1 MPEIPLYLAPLAGY
15 TDQAFRMLC
24 KDWGVDYL
32 VSEMVSADGL
42 IRDSRKTIDFIRFS
56 NYERP
61 FVIQLFGSQPDI
73 MAEAAAFLL
82 QFRPDWIDINMGC
95 PVKKVVKRGAGSAL
109 MKDPLR
115 AESIVQQ
122 VKKAL
127 QSKIPLSVK
136 FRSGWDSASI
146 NYLDFGLRMQDAGVD
161 LICLHPRTQKQMFS
175 GLSNWE
181 HIRNLKQALRIP
193 LIGNGDI
200 FSPESAG
207 KMLEETACD
216 GLMIGRG
223 ALGKPWIF
231 SQIKEYLSQKEYAP
245 ITKHDLLQTA
255 LKHLEYAL
263 NAKREDIVVR
273 EMRSQLCHYSKGQ
286 PGGAELRNKIN
297 HCESAQEIRQH
308 LLDFFEHIV

>member
-1 MPEIPLYLAPLAGY
+1 M
-15 TDQAFRMLC
+15 
-24 KDWGVDYL
+24 DYL

-56 NYERP
+56 EYERP
-61 FVIQLFGSQPDI
+61 FVIQLFGSEPSI

-82 QFRPDWIDINMGC
+82 QFKPDWIDINMGC

-109 MKDPLR
+109 MKAPMR

-136 FRSGWDSASI
+136 FRSGWDSTSI
-146 NYLDFGLRMQDAGVD
+146 NYLDFGLRMQDAGAD

-181 HIRNLKQALRIP
+181 HIRILKQALRIP

-200 FSPESAG
+200 FSPESAA
-207 KMLEETACD
+207 KMLQETACD

-231 SQIKEYLSQKEYAP
+231 SQIKEYLSQNEYAP

>member
-1 MPEIPLYLAPLAGY
+1 LPEIPLYLAPLAGY